1 MFSNDELGAEEN
13 LLDVR
18 KGCWSWSFP
27 VLLLQTSTFIFK
39 YLCLSLSMFVSHPP
53 ARPPPPLDLL
63 FSPSL
68 CAFKRPSPS
77 PVPSC
82 RAHVLLLCVLLLW
95 YQRVCTNASYSLTTS
110 DRPAAAWDTTICGRW
125 VGYFWGYFWCC
136 RGRCRPWIR
145 LPVCEQQKRR
155 TRWIHFNI
163 P

>member
-1 MFSNDELGAEEN
+1 MFSIIGDELGAEEN

-18 KGCWSWSFP
+18 KGCWLWSFP

-53 ARPPPPLDLL
+53 TRPPPPLDLL

-95 YQRVCTNASYSLTTS
+95 YQRVCTKASYSLTTS

-125 VGYFWGYFWCC
+125 VGYFWGYF
-136 RGRCRPWIR
+136 
-145 LPVCEQQKRR
+145 
-155 TRWIHFNI
+155 
-163 P
+163 